1 VSRVLLVA
9 SYPPRH
15 CGIGRYARAQAERL
29 RNQGHGVTVISPPD
43 GDGDIRVPFFGG
55 RPFLAAS
62 RLGRGFDRIV
72 VHFQPA
78 LYYRPRAPLSKI
90 ATSKALLWLCLR
102 RRTTEI
108 LVHEADRPRWWRPD
122 EVVLAAAFAVAPVVL
137 FHTRAEQEALERQY
151 RVRVRARLIRHVD
164 GVAVRGPTSR
174 EDARRRLGIPQDE
187 VVLVSPGFLQA
198 HKGHERAVDA
208 FRALGT
214 GHLYV
219 VGSVRDGTPE
229 NLAYAA
235 SLRRLA
241 GATPGFE
248 LIERF
253 LDDEEFDAWIAAA
266 DAVVLP
272 YRRSWS
278 SGALARAQAIG
289 TPAVVSAVGGLPE
302 QASERD
308 VVVRDDQEL
317 VRALGAIARRVD
329 ERGAEE
335 EEERGPDRREVAP

>member
-1 VSRVLLVA
+1 M
-9 SYPPRH
+9 
-15 CGIGRYARAQAERL
+15 YARTQAERL
-29 RNQGHGVTVISPPD
+29 RAEGHQVTVISPPD
-43 GDGDIRVPFFGG
+43 GDGVIQVPFYGG
-55 RPFLAAS
+55 RPFLAAA
-62 RLGRGFDRIV
+62 RAGRRFDRIV

-102 RRTTEI
+102 RRQTEI

-122 EVVLAAAFAVAPVVL
+122 ELLLAAAFRAAPVLL
-137 FHTRAEQEALERQY
+137 FHTEAEREALERQY
-151 RVRVRARLIRHVD
+151 RVRVRARLVRHVD
-164 GVAVRGPTSR
+164 GVAVWGRFRR
-174 EDARRRLGIPQDE
+174 EEARRRLGIPHDE
-187 VVLVSPGFLQA
+187 AVFVSPGFLQA

-214 GHLYV
+214 GRLYV
-219 VGSVRDGTPE
+219 VGSVRDATPE
-229 NLAYAA
+229 NVAYAT

-241 GATPGFE
+241 EATPGYE
-248 LIERF
+248 LVDRF
-253 LDDEEFDAWIAAA
+253 VDDEEFDAWIAAA

-302 QASERD
+302 QASGSD
-308 VVVRDDQEL
+308 VVVHDDAEL
-317 VRALGAIARRVD
+317 ARALREIARRV
-329 ERGAEE
+329 EG
-335 EEERGPDRREVAP
+335 DRRGVAP